1 MMSALRTLRK
11 KSSSTHFDLPWS
23 DIPRQFDAIFI
34 GSNEFSGEVVAQA
47 GPDGQRAIERIFPNT
62 CIAWRKLDASNQEYL
77 PDDWR
82 EFCFIV
88 PQLVNLP
95 GHGLRSDL
103 LALVVVSLF
112 RCKCF
117 ASAHLTPDLGH
128 AATKSGT
135 CGCARHGMRPKHCN
149 ARCRMTRSGS

>member
-34 GSNEFSGEVVAQA
+34 GSNEFSGEVIAQA

-103 LALVVVSLF
+103 LALEHLEDMSPDQFAFLMMMSANEQGSRTAFLSLTE
-112 RCKCF
+112 RR
-117 ASAHLTPDLGH
+117 LIGVMTP
-128 AATKSGT
+128 SQ
-135 CGCARHGMRPKHCN
+135 RN
-149 ARCRMTRSGS
+149 